1 MTMYQRRVANMST
14 QITKQEFQ
22 PDLHEI
28 IGELSHDQINEPSN
42 AESVHWSF
50 WFGVTFFVL
59 VIVGILSAS
68 WLLTKNL
75 SADESAPVTSL
86 VISGEM
92 VYTNKLDIE
101 TAIENINLGNFFKV
115 DVNDVQKHVSQLP
128 WVYSVSVR
136 KQWPNELKIYI
147 VDQTPIAYWNGDM
160 LINQYG
166 DVFQANT
173 SRLINELPSFF
184 GPEGTEELA
193 LENFTNLN
201 QLLDYSDLNIDEL
214 VLSERFAW
222 QLILNDGVTLDLG
235 RENRVERIQR
245 FMDAYPQ
252 IKINK
257 KKNQQVD
264 YIDLR
269 YDTGLAVGWKSVDT

>member
-1 MTMYQRRVANMST
+1 MYQRRVANMST
-14 QITKQEFQ
+14 QIANKEFQ
-22 PDLHEI
+22 PDLQEI
-28 IGELSHDQINEPSN
+28 TGELTNEQT
-42 AESVHWSF
+42 VHWSF

-59 VIVGILSAS
+59 VIVSILSAS

-92 VYTNKLDIE
+92 AYTNKLDIE

-115 DVNDVQKHVSQLP
+115 DVNDVQRHVSQLP

-147 VDQTPIAYWNGDM
+147 VDQTPIAHWNGDM

-166 DVFQANT
+166 EAFQANIRRLT
-173 SRLINELPSFF
+173 SQLPSFF

-193 LENFTNLN
+193 LENFTSLN
-201 QLLDYSDLNIDEL
+201 QLLDYSNLNIDEL

-257 KKNQQVD
+257 KKNQQID

>member
-1 MTMYQRRVANMST
+1 MTN
-14 QITKQEFQ
+14 QEFQ
-22 PDLHEI
+22 PDLN
-28 IGELSHDQINEPSN
+28 ELSNAQGNAQGNVQGNELTNDQSNEQKP
-42 AESVHWSF
+42 HWSF
-50 WFGVTFFVL
+50 WLGVAFFVL
-59 VIVGILSAS
+59 VIVSILSAS
-68 WLLTKNL
+68 WLLTDNL

-92 VYTNKLDIE
+92 PYTNKQDID
-101 TAIENINLGNFFKV
+101 TAIESINLGNFFKV
-115 DVNDVQKHVSQLP
+115 NVNDVQKHVSMLP

-147 VDQTPIAYWNGDM
+147 VDQTPIAHWNGDM

-166 DVFQANT
+166 QTFQANIN
-173 SRLINELPSFF
+173 RLSNALPSFF
-184 GPEGTEELA
+184 GPEGTEYLA

-201 QLLDYSDLNIDEL
+201 QLLDYSNLNIDEL

-222 QLILNDGVTLDLG
+222 QLTLNDGVTLDLG

-245 FMDAYPQ
+245 FMDAYPK
-252 IKINK
+252 IKINQD
-257 KKNQQVD
+257 KNQQVD

-269 YDTGLAVGWKSVDT
+269 YDTGLAVGWKSVDTKQRA

>member
-1 MTMYQRRVANMST
+1 MST
-14 QITKQEFQ
+14 QITDQDFQ
-22 PDLHEI
+22 PDLRV
-28 IGELSHDQINEPSN
+28 LSNN
-42 AESVHWSF
+42 GKVHWSF

-59 VIVGILSAS
+59 VIVSILSAS
-68 WLLTKNL
+68 WLLTKSL

-115 DVNDVQKHVSQLP
+115 EVNNVQEHVSQLP

-136 KQWPNELKIYI
+136 KQWPNELKVYI
-147 VDQTPIAYWNGDM
+147 VDQTPIAHWNGDM

-166 DVFQANT
+166 QAFQANT
-173 SRLINELPSFF
+173 ERLVNELPSFF
-184 GPEGTEELA
+184 GPEGTENLA

-201 QLLDYSDLNIDEL
+201 QLLDYSNLNIAEL

-252 IKINK
+252 IKISK